1 MMRDVL
7 YASDFVGKDVLDLE
21 SGDLIGAISGVLV
34 EESSMKVA
42 AFAYRVEE
50 EAGNHMAFCDFSQVT
65 DIDQQ
70 VVVISSAQSYLP
82 SGVRNLLELPCLDAD
97 GQLLGRIFDCA
108 WVGNSGM
115 LQEIILASD
124 VEQYGVAVSD
134 IKKIGSGAVLLNVS
148 ASGMHKST
156 YHRGNSEAKNEEN
169 AEEMMR
175 NLIRRVGTTLS
186 EAGQKVGERV
196 KQIDTEELNRDINRF
211 TEKVGKEIRSVIDT
225 ISEQSKAS
233 KYASMES
240 EIISV
245 LRDLDGFTVSSP
257 IYDAA
262 GEVII
267 VPGHEI
273 DENTVRRAIES
284 NKIAELYRVA
294 VSIKDGE
301 NNE

>member
-21 SGDLIGAISGVLV
+21 SGDLIGVISGVLV
-34 EESSMKVA
+34 EESSMKAV
-42 AFAYRVEE
+42 AFAYQVEE
-50 EAGNHMAFCDFSQVT
+50 ETGHHMAFCDFSQVT

-70 VVVISSAQSYLP
+70 VVVISSTQSYLP
-82 SGVRNLLELPCLDAD
+82 NGVRNVLEQPCLDAD

-108 WVGNSGM
+108 WLNDSGM
-115 LQEIILASD
+115 LQEFIVTTD
-124 VEQYGVAVSD
+124 VEQYGIAVSD
-134 IKKIGSGAVLLNVS
+134 IKKLGSGAVLLNVP
-148 ASGMHKST
+148 ASGIHKSA
-156 YHRGNSEAKNEEN
+156 YQRAKSEANNEEN

-175 NLIRRVGTTLS
+175 HLIRRVGTTLS
-186 EAGQKVGERV
+186 EAGQKV
-196 KQIDTEELNRDINRF
+196 INRF

-233 KYASMES
+233 KYATMES

-245 LRDLDGFTVSSP
+245 LRDLEGFTVSSP
-257 IYDAA
+257 IYDTA
-262 GEVII
+262 GDVII
-267 VPGHEI
+267 IPGYKI
-273 DENTVRRAIES
+273 DENTVRRSIES